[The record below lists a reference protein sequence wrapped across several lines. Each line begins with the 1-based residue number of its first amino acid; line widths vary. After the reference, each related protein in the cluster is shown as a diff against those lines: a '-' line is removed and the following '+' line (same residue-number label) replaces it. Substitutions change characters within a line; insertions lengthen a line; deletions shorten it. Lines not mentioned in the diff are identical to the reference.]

1 MDIFRFMT
9 TLSKIAHQMWC
20 YHTFSQIN
28 KTAESSV
35 CVCVC
40 VWGGGGGGLKE
51 QEWLGQKLEKKGGG
65 VGPLCQL
72 CPHHLWKREVEQRH
86 TPKTYLPSFKNGYF
100 NVVLGFKLNIIKW
113 STKTVKAVG
122 KHPQLL
128 GVISQNFETFNP
140 LNPPKLFSEVLCI
153 KWKKKL

>member
-1 MDIFRFMT
+1 MVLPHI
-9 TLSKIAHQMWC
+9 QP
-20 YHTFSQIN
+20 N
-28 KTAESSV
+28 KQDNRKQCMCVCVCACV

-40 VWGGGGGGLKE
+40 GGGGGWRDRNGLDKT
-51 QEWLGQKLEKKGGG
+51 WKKGGGG

-100 NVVLGFKLNIIKW
+100 NVGLGFKLNIIKW

-140 LNPPKLFSEVLCI
+140 VNPLKLFLEVLCI
-153 KWKKKL
+153 KWEKKL